1 MTTMK
6 IFVWKKE
13 TNRIVSG
20 PDYTIEIEKGILI
33 DLITVLERIASAL
46 EEKKEK

>member
-13 TNRIVSG
+13 TNRITSR
-20 PDYTIEIEKGILI
+20 PDYTIEIEEGLI
-33 DLITVLERIASAL
+33 VSLITVLERIASVL
-46 EEKKEK
+46 EEKSQK